1 MDQCHPSGGCGS
13 HVQEDV
19 AVNLHVAVDAV
30 VDVAVVDAVV
40 DGGVDVV
47 VVVVDQD
54 KNLFVVDY

>member
-30 VDVAVVDAVV
+30 DDAVVDAVV
-40 DGGVDVV
+40 VGRGV

-54 KNLFVVDY
+54 KNLFVVVDY

>member
-1 MDQCHPSGGCGS
+1 M
-13 HVQEDV
+13 
-19 AVNLHVAVDAV
+19 VNLHVAVDAV

-54 KNLFVVDY
+54 KYLFVVVDY